1 MNRFGARTNRL
12 PPVKLGLLAEFL
24 RDPLRTASALPSSR
38 ALALAA
44 TAPVPATGDPVVVEL
59 GPGTGA
65 FTDVVAERGG
75 AIEGFAMMRAF
86 GKGRVI
92 GPLIAEQDVTKYFVL
107 DSVITVIDAVNG
119 VGQFDTH
126 FESVKQAAVAD
137 RIVISK
143 TDLVGDGE
151 LDSLLARLAEINPSA
166 EIHCAVMGGIEPAKL
181 FGAGTADK
189 DLSRWLVAGARE
201 HEPGHHHNI
210 QTFSVSHNAPIDPAG
225 LHLWLDLL
233 GSYRGPNLL
242 RVKGLLNV
250 AGRPVV
256 VHAVQHLF
264 HQPVALDDWP
274 DEDRSSR
281 IVFIT
286 HGIGREDITGT
297 LKALDFKP
305 VGPADGS
312 SMDPQNYARFLSVV
326 KGFENSSG

>member
-1 MNRFGARTNRL
+1 M
-12 PPVKLGLLAEFL
+12 
-24 RDPLRTASALPSSR
+24 
-38 ALALAA
+38 
-44 TAPVPATGDPVVVEL
+44 
-59 GPGTGA
+59 
-65 FTDVVAERGG
+65 
-75 AIEGFAMMRAF
+75 
-86 GKGRVI
+86 
-92 GPLIAEQDVTKYFVL
+92 L

-166 EIHCAVMGGIEPAKL
+166 EIHRAVMGGIEPAKL

-210 QTFSVSHNAPIDPAG
+210 QTFSVSHNTPIDPAG
-225 LHLWLDLL
+225 LQLWLDLL